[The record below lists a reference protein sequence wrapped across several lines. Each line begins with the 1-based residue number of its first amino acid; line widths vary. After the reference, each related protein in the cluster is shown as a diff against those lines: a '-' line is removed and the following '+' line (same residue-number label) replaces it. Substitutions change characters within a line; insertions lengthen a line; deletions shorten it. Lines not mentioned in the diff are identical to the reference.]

1 MLEAI
6 LSVCHLNTRLCVA
19 CDISLATE
27 MIVTKT
33 IVNWKKSPLPD
44 LHKRPTVF
52 LLLA

>member
-1 MLEAI
+1 
-6 LSVCHLNTRLCVA
+6 TRLCLA

-27 MIVTKT
+27 KIVTKSIAT
-33 IVNWKKSPLPD
+33 WKKSPLPD